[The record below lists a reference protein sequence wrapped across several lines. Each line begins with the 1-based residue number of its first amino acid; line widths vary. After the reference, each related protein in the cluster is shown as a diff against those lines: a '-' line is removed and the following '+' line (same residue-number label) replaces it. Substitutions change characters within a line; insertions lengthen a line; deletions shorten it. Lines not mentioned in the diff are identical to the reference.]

1 MGTKAVFGYVI
12 KTLPKNR
19 LKYVNVQMQGRF
31 VERPVIVKMTMTTKG
46 LMSIILVE
54 NPKAVFGYVI
64 KTLLANRMGYVRF
77 LQMQRTFVKRPVILK
92 IPVILAVRRPSPRRS
107 RPRRPSPRRPSPRRP
122 SPRRPS
128 PRRRPPPRRSPPRRP
143 SPRRPPPRR
152 PPPRL
157 ANEVVEEFMSE
168 KYV

>member
-1 MGTKAVFGYVI
+1 MGEKTKAVFGYVI

-64 KTLLANRMGYVRF
+64 KTLLANRLKYVRF
-77 LQMQRTFVKRPVILK
+77 LQMRRTFVKRPVIME

-107 RPRRPSPRRPSPRRP
+107 RPRRPSPRRRPPPRR
-122 SPRRPS
+122 SPP
-128 PRRRPPPRRSPPRRP
+128 RRPPPRRSPPRR
-143 SPRRPPPRR
+143 SPPRSF
-152 PPPRL
+152 
-157 ANEVVEEFMSE
+157 EVVEEFMSE